1 MRVRDRSPR
10 GLGWWA
16 RAWLSTTVAWAVLA
30 LLAVLPLSLGTVQ
43 SARADSG
50 PVTVQGPAL
59 WQPAKGTYGPN
70 GSVTAAATGN
80 LTDQVVHV
88 SWKGF
93 TPSVYTANGAQATN
107 VQPRSSTV
115 RYAVRVY
122 ECRGTDPQ
130 VTDCYGSTLYGGDR
144 TKGFQQPGR
153 PAGTTTP
160 DLPTNMVMGVTGA
173 DGTGAADIETWT
185 SQQSPSLGCDSIHPC
200 SIVVEP
206 NYGGDSRGLTAYLG
220 HDKTGALHCDVHTYD
235 TVSGLDL
242 ATDSE
247 LFSQN
252 YVNRNASGEGCAWNE
267 RTVVPLSFAP
277 TADSCKAA
285 SADFATAGLPMAER
299 AIQQWRAGA
308 CLAASPIY
316 AGYTSQGEPQARQTF
331 LGGGG
336 AEVALTS
343 RPDTAPAPRPYVYV
357 PLANSAVSV
366 VFEVDDPATGRQIRQ
381 LRLNARLLA
390 KELTQSYSQSPAGFA
405 PASVAG
411 NPRCLFEDPEF
422 LALNPA
428 SSIAPL
434 QWPACDTSNPQSLPI
449 VVGNSTD
456 MVHQLTGWIAAD
468 PDAAAFLQGSADPWG
483 MHVDPYYQRPAF
495 SGYPVDTLIPQ
506 DSTGYVGPPPAGADN
521 HMKQY
526 EWSPVLSGL
535 TDTVRHL
542 LSDQPTCLLVL
553 KDGTGSNPHCP
564 APFVGQRQLIGI
576 IDSADA
582 EAYSLP
588 EAQLLN
594 QQGSFVAPSIG
605 SMQAAVNDMPVDP
618 KTYTQQLPYGAPGT
632 SYASDPNAYPLTMVQ
647 YAMAPTSG
655 LNTAKATAVSQF
667 LQQVTDLGGG
677 QLYGSAPGRLGPGYT
692 DLTPSQQGFAQD
704 AVQHVAAQDSALP
717 GNQTGPTPP
726 PTTPPATPPA
736 SAAATPPASTP
747 ATPVTAVSTGD
758 QPSAPAAAS
767 QPDTSGGT
775 AGGSGL
781 TAAPADSG
789 SGNGLSGQGTDT
801 GGGLGTGADGGSGAT
816 PPADAAPSTASP
828 AATAS
833 PGPSTT
839 EPATAPVAVIGTP
852 APDRA
857 GVARVLLPVVL
868 ITGAVLLVGGPAG
881 LVLGG
886 TPAGARV
893 VARLRGAI
901 GRGGP
906 SA

>member
-43 SARADSG
+43 SAQADSG

-70 GSVTAAATGN
+70 GSVTVATAGN

-93 TPSVYTANGAQATN
+93 TPSVYTANGAPATT

-130 VTDCYGSTLYGGDR
+130 VTDCYGSTLYGSP
-144 TKGFQQPGR
+144 TQGFQQPGR

-185 SQQSPSLGCDSIHPC
+185 SQQSPSLGCDAGHPC

-206 NYGGDSRGLTAYLG
+206 NYGGDSRGFTAYLG

-252 YVNRNASGEGCAWNE
+252 YVNKNASGEGCAWNE

-343 RPDTAPAPRPYVYV
+343 RPDTAAAPRPYVYV
-357 PLANSAVSV
+357 PLANSALSV
-366 VFEVDDPATGRQIRQ
+366 VFEVDDPSTGRQIRQ

-405 PASVAG
+405 PASVTG
-411 NPRCLFEDPEF
+411 NPRCIFEDPEF

-456 MVHQLTGWIAAD
+456 MVYQLTSWIAAD
-468 PDAAAFLQGSADPWG
+468 PDAAAFLQGSPDPWG
-483 MHVDPYYQRPAF
+483 MHVDPYYQRSAF

-506 DSTGYVGPPPAGADN
+506 DSTGYVTPPPASADN

-582 EAYSLP
+582 ESYSLP

-594 QQGSFVAPSIG
+594 PKGSFVAPSIG
-605 SMQAAVNDMPVDP
+605 SLQAAVNDMPVDP
-618 KTYTQQLPYGAPGT
+618 KTYTQQLPYGVPGT
-632 SYASDPNAYPLTMVQ
+632 GYAGDANAYPLTMVQ

-655 LNTAKATAVSQF
+655 LSTAKATAVSQF

-677 QLYGSAPGRLGPGYT
+677 QLYGSAPGRLGPGYA
-692 DLTPSQQGFAQD
+692 DLTPAQEGFAQD
-704 AVQHVAAQDSALP
+704 AVQHVAAQDSTLP
-717 GNQTGPTPP
+717 GTQTKPTPP
-726 PTTPPATPPA
+726 PTTPPATTP
-736 SAAATPPASTP
+736 ATPPASTQP
-747 ATPVTAVSTGD
+747 TSTPVSTGD
-758 QPSAPAAAS
+758 RPTAPVAGT
-767 QPDTSGGT
+767 QPDTSGGSGSSGGLAVPPAEPVSGQGLT
-775 AGGSGL
+775 GPGTGPQGLGSGGGSG
-781 TAAPADSG
+781 
-789 SGNGLSGQGTDT
+789 T
-801 GGGLGTGADGGSGAT
+801 GGDSGSGAT
-816 PPADAAPSTASP
+816 PPAGTSGPTGSPSP
-828 AATAS
+828 AAS

-839 EPATAPVAVIGTP
+839 SPATAPVAVIGTP

-868 ITGAVLLVGGPAG
+868 ITGAVLLVGGPAA

-893 VARLRGAI
+893 VARLRGGT